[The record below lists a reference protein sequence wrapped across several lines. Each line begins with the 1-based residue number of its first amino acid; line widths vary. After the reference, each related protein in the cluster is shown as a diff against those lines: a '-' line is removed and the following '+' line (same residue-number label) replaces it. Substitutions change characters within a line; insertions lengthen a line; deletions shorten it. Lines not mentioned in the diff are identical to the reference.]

1 MSAASDALEN
11 DLVDL
16 IFNNNASTLEIG
28 DANGL
33 QPAGTAGNLYV
44 ALHTASPGG
53 ASPDSSTDQGT
64 NEATYPGYGRVAVAR
79 TAGGWTVSGSSASNA
94 AEIAFGQH
102 SGGSP
107 ANETMTHYS
116 IGTNAAGD
124 SPTSQVLFTG
134 TLTSSLAVS
143 SGIEPRFAIGQ
154 LSISVD

>member
-1 MSAASDALEN
+1 MSAASNALEN

-16 IFNNNASTLEIG
+16 IFNNNPSTLEIG
-28 DANGL
+28 DGSGL

-53 ASPDSSTDQGT
+53 ASPDSSTDQQT

-116 IGTNAAGD
+116 IGTNAAG
-124 SPTSQVLFTG
+124 SPQSQVLFTG

>member
-16 IFNNNASTLEIG
+16 IFNNNSTTLAIG
-28 DANGL
+28 DASGL
-33 QPAGTAGNLYV
+33 PGGTEGNLYV

-53 ASPDSSTDQGT
+53 ASPDTATDQQT
-64 NEATYPGYGRVAVAR
+64 NEATYPGYGRVTVAR
-79 TAGGWTVSGSSASNA
+79 NSGGWTVSGSSASNA

-116 IGTNAAGD
+116 IGTNAAG
-124 SPTSQVLFTG
+124 SPQSQVLFTG

>member
-33 QPAGTAGNLYV
+33 QPAGSAGSLYV

-53 ASPDSSTDQGT
+53 GSPDSATSQDTS
-64 NEATYPGYGRVAVAR
+64 EATYTGYARQAVAR
-79 TAGGWTVSGSSASNA
+79 TSGGWTVSGNSASNT
-94 AEIAFGQH
+94 AEIAFGQCTA
-102 SGGSP
+102 GSD
-107 ANETMTHYS
+107 TLTHYS
-116 IGTNAAGD
+116 IGTNATGD